1 MVEDSQILLNTNLI
15 IFIKYHRN
23 RPHLSNRYWIE
34 LSSLIYCRRHVNQ
47 DYDEH
52 VLSTGEFDE
61 RVFLGNAAI
70 NETATPS
77 KHLQPSE
84 GDFDETGR

>member
-1 MVEDSQILLNTNLI
+1 M
-15 IFIKYHRN
+15 
-23 RPHLSNRYWIE
+23 
-34 LSSLIYCRRHVNQ
+34 IYCRRHVNQ